1 MVGVAKHMVFH
12 SVQVWTCSSGSRQQ
26 WILDDK
32 SYEIRL
38 KSDGNCLDI
47 SGRSTDNGANIYIF
61 TCHPDDRP
69 ENQQVSIPTA
79 NIALWLSAV

>member
-1 MVGVAKHMVFH
+1 M
-12 SVQVWTCSSGSRQQ
+12 QVWSCSGGPRQQ

-47 SGRSTDNGANIYIF
+47 SERSTDNGANIYIF
-61 TCHPDDRP
+61 TCHPGDRP
-69 ENQQVSIPTA
+69 ENQQVSIRTA
-79 NIALWLSAV
+79 NMTVCQAVAICSQATICSCV